1 MGPLE
6 KRLSFFSPLMK
17 QTETHVVNVFVCS
30 TEIANIFFAQN
41 SLLFL
46 CTVSSLAYQNLTP
59 DYTHQGDFNLIIKLG
74 DFETNP
80 LRSDTVDWRGKMD
93 LHTRH
98 VGNDAVLKGSFKP
111 YLTTNAAAP
120 LFQKILEENE
130 CKSVCRSHLD
140 VERGSQLLHTLR
152 LGA

>member
-46 CTVSSLAYQNLTP
+46 VY
-59 DYTHQGDFNLIIKLG
+59 
-74 DFETNP
+74 
-80 LRSDTVDWRGKMD
+80 
-93 LHTRH
+93 
-98 VGNDAVLKGSFKP
+98 SFKSR
-111 YLTTNAAAP
+111 L
-120 LFQKILEENE
+120 LELNP
-130 CKSVCRSHLD
+130 
-140 VERGSQLLHTLR
+140 
-152 LGA
+152 